1 MVSSRAMYPSNP
13 EPFSVEVAGSRVVFR
28 GELDMASAPAA
39 ERAIAECW
47 AATGAAELDLSE
59 LEFLDSSGLHVL
71 IEARNAASGNEHT
84 FVVVELSEQAREV
97 MELTDTLDWL
107 TGDEE

>member
-1 MVSSRAMYPSNP
+1 MHSSNP
-13 EPFSVEVAGSRVVFR
+13 EPFSVEVDGSRIVFR

-47 AATGAAELDLSE
+47 AATGAAEVDLSG
-59 LEFLDSSGLHVL
+59 LQFLDSSGLHVL
-71 IEARNAASGNEHT
+71 IEARNAAAQNAHT
-84 FVVVELSEQAREV
+84 IVVVGVSEQAREV

-107 TGDEE
+107 TGAED

>member
-1 MVSSRAMYPSNP
+1 MYPSNP
-13 EPFSVEVAGSRVVFR
+13 EPFSVEVVGSRIVFR

-47 AATGAAELDLSE
+47 AATGAAEVDLSD
-59 LEFLDSSGLHVL
+59 LQFLDSSGLHVL
-71 IEARNAASGNEHT
+71 IEARNAASSNRHA
-84 FVVVELSEQAREV
+84 FVVVDVSEQAREV

-107 TGDEE
+107 TGAQD